1 MLKEKKNDIGYAL
14 PTQNLFVYR
23 VHIMVIITIRQYYKQ
38 KEMSITPRR
47 DINTEDTVFDFL

>member
-38 KEMSITPRR
+38 KEMSITPRN
-47 DINTEDTVFDFL
+47 INTR